1 MYIILDKQDK
11 EKIVLADDNLKRLQ
25 DTLLFKPEFS
35 KADILEAADDEL
47 EKGYDGW
54 WYLKGKAPVQP
65 LEEKVEQLE
74 SSTGLNRMMRELVL
88 AEDSGASDYIKNKA
102 QEIEDLA
109 EQLREQDD
117 FGDKDEEILAPGE
130 EEE

>member
-35 KADILEAADDEL
+35 KADILEVADDEV

-117 FGDKDEEILAPGE
+117 FGDKDEEILAPVE